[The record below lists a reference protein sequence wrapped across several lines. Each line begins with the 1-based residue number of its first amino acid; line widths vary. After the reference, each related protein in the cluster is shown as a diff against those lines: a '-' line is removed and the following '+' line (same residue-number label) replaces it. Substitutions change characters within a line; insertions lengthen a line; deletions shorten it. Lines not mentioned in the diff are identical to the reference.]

1 MKRPM
6 VSALGP
12 VLCCLSFLSFM
23 ASVHAEE
30 TDKDLPMQMVN
41 FRMTDASG
49 KTHELFTH
57 ADKKAVVLFSQLNGC
72 PIVRQ
77 SFPYLEEIKAKYGPK
92 GVEFLYFNSNE
103 YDDDEAIVAEA
114 KDYSVT
120 VPIMHDRGATL
131 SHVLQ
136 SERSGEIF
144 VVDPKTWKI
153 TYRGM
158 ADDRFDYGLQR
169 SLVEKFWLIDSL
181 DALLAGEKAR
191 VRKTI
196 AKGCLLPLEL
206 PDEAR
211 YVDQV
216 VPVLDA
222 RLPNCGGAASWGD
235 VPEMEARKKKA
246 VFIDAMLTQRVPK
259 DAACGEAGKEA
270 PFTVGE
276 LLVLLKWLGFS
287 GGPVAE

>member
-1 MKRPM
+1 MKSPM
-6 VSALGP
+6 LSALGP

-49 KTHELFTH
+49 KTHELFAH

-92 GVEFLYFNSNE
+92 GVEFLYFNSND
-103 YDDDEAIVAEA
+103 YDDDEAILAEA
-114 KDYSVT
+114 KDYNVT
-120 VPIMHDRGATL
+120 APIVHDSGATL

-144 VVDPKTWKI
+144 VVDPTTWKI

-181 DALLAGEKAR
+181 DAMLAGEKPK
-191 VRKTI
+191 VSKTI

-206 PDEAR
+206 PEEAKFTE
-211 YVDQV
+211 QV
-216 VPVLDA
+216 VPILDA
-222 RLPNCGGAASWGD
+222 RLPMCAPGVSWATLT
-235 VPEMEARKKKA
+235 EFEARKKKA
-246 VFIDAMLTQRVPK
+246 TLVEAMLTQRVPANAECGK
-259 DAACGEAGKEA
+259 DGKEA
-270 PFTVGE
+270 PFTLGE
-276 LLVLLKWLGFS
+276 RLLLLKWLGYT
-287 GGPVAE
+287 GGPVAD